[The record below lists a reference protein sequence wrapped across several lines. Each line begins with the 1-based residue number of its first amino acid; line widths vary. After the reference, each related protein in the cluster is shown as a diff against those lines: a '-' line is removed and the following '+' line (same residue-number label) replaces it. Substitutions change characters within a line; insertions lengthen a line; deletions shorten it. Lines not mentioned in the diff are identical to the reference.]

1 MSLLTIHDVMHQG
14 QKIISVSYRS
24 LEVYLAIAVIYF
36 VLTGVTTLALRHFE
50 KRMRAGG
57 MVQ

>member
-1 MSLLTIHDVMHQG
+1 MHEG

-24 LEVYLAIAVIYF
+24 LEVYLAIALVYL
-36 VLTGVTTLALRHFE
+36 VLTQATNYALHRVE
-50 KRMRAGG
+50 RRLRAGG